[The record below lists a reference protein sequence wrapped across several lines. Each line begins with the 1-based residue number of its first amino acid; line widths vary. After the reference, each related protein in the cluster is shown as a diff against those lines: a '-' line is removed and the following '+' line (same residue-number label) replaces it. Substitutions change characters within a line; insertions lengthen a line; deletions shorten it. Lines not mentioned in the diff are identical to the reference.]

1 MGGLPDNRK
10 PLPDGRLVRYGHDIR
25 RNPLS
30 DGNSHSARAEK
41 AAETFHRQFGK
52 AELGDTGDLRCCS
65 SAPWTGNGEK
75 PCSVRLRLRNQDA

>member
-52 AELGDTGDLRCCS
+52 AELVTLGTSGVAAARRGLATARSLARFAC
-65 SAPWTGNGEK
+65 A
-75 PCSVRLRLRNQDA
+75 